1 MLRHPRALGNK
12 PIKLVDFIR
21 DAKADNASQLIARLS
36 RLLYITFGYSLS
48 LKDQIGGAYCAALSR
63 RCFLDALIDS

>member
-1 MLRHPRALGNK
+1 MKRLCRHSRAIAPAEHAGGQVGHRSAPVFK

-36 RLLYITFGYSLS
+36 RLLHIAFGYSLS
-48 LKDQIGGAYCAALSR
+48 P
-63 RCFLDALIDS
+63 